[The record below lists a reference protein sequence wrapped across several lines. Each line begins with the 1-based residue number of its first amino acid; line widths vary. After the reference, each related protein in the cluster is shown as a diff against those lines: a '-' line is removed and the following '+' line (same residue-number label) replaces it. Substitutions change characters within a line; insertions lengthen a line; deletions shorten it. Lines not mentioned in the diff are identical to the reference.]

1 MVKKVVPGTLIVH
14 GAVNSRSVNVIE
26 QPWGDDRL
34 KMNGAFIGCATKEN
48 ADEIMAL
55 QSDNRKLRYL
65 LAIQHDGP
73 KHMIYGDDG
82 ELQCSACW
90 IDFRRDTVADIERK
104 LYEAGMRELERMV
117 AAGDWP
123 LPSVQGI

>member
-1 MVKKVVPGTLIVH
+1 M
-14 GAVNSRSVNVIE
+14 NEEFIE
-26 QPWGDDRL
+26 CR
-34 KMNGAFIGCATKEN
+34 TKEN
-48 ADEIMAL
+48 ADEIMEL

-65 LAIQHDGP
+65 LARQHDSA

-117 AAGDWP
+117 AAGEWP